1 MILLPSALLLA
12 ALGLFLLSTL
22 QRLRRWR
29 LLVLAMGTLLLAAA
43 TIQNIS
49 GTSSTGVLS
58 TLARHPD
65 LVAAAFTSNWPSIG
79 EFIAPA
85 LDVLLLMT
93 AAVCI
98 GCFIALTPGDAV
110 ERAVRPVNI
119 ALIGAVIGGAIALL
133 VAAIGFG
140 PVAKRQVFIA
150 YVDAVDA
157 IDGDTIRMG
166 DVSLRLWGV
175 DAPEDHQICLD
186 QQDMAFDCGQRA
198 RDALVKLAIPGPVFC
213 HTPSGLGAAGTGSAQ
228 LKESFGRPLVTCG
241 SDQQGYGAL
250 PDIAR
255 ELVSMGY
262 AYPYESPDGV
272 LDSNYAPQLHEAK
285 AAKAGFHNGTFLPP
299 TKWRNDP
306 QARCE
311 IVAQQKGI
319 SQSITQSDPA
329 EEQRLLKQIARLK
342 EACSKPAPT
351 ELGASPN

>member
-1 MILLPSALLLA
+1 MILLPSVLLLA

-29 LLVLAMGTLLLAAA
+29 LLVLVMGTLLLAAA
-43 TIQNIS
+43 TLQNIS

-65 LVAAAFTSNWPSIG
+65 LVAAAFTGNWPSIG

-85 LDVLLLMT
+85 LDVLLFMT

-98 GCFIALTPGDAV
+98 GCFIALTPGEAV
-110 ERAVRPVNI
+110 ERTIRPVNVG
-119 ALIGAVIGGAIALL
+119 LIGAVLGGAIALL

-198 RDALVKLAIPGPVFC
+198 KDALVKLAIPGPVFC

-228 LKESFGRPLVTCG
+228 LKESFGRPLVRCG
-241 SDQQGYGAL
+241 SDQQGYGAV

-255 ELVSMGY
+255 ALVAMGY

-272 LDSNYAPQLHEAK
+272 IENDYAPEKQDAVIAEIGLHS
-285 AAKAGFHNGTFLPP
+285 GVFTPP
-299 TKWRNDP
+299 TKWRNEL
-306 QARCE
+306 QARCN
-311 IVAQQKGI
+311 VVWRHKGI
-319 SQSITQSDPA
+319 ANAD
-329 EEQRLLKQIARLK
+329 
-342 EACSKPAPT
+342 PT
-351 ELGASPN
+351 ETERLQLQIERLEKSCGQPASAVTHAGP